1 MANWENF
8 EDNIEKIENFENEI
22 SKCEEKLEIVNQRI
36 NNIETAITRLSDDT
50 EVANSLEKKLLLK
63 IRSVPIKANTKLLKN
78 SYGFCFSFAMSFYD

>member
-50 EVANSLEKKLLLK
+50 EGEEH
-63 IRSVPIKANTKLLKN
+63 
-78 SYGFCFSFAMSFYD
+78 